1 MKPILTVSGVHKRF
15 CLNLKRS
22 LWYGVKD
29 IASDLI
35 GRDQVS
41 LRLRKDEFFAT
52 NDVSF
57 DVQPGESVALIG
69 RNGAGKS
76 TLLKM
81 INGLYPPD
89 GGSITVRGRIAA
101 LIELGAGFNPLLTG
115 RENIYINAAVL
126 GMNKTDVNRRLD
138 EIIDFAELDRFI
150 DMPLKSYSSGMK
162 VRLGFAVASQLEPEL
177 LLIDEVL
184 AVGDAAFRAKCHRRL
199 STLLKNGTAFLL
211 VSHNHHTL
219 LATCSR
225 GIVLNKGQTIADDE
239 IAAALYA
246 YDKNIGIEDEEVHV
260 MKSQRGDVSDTGL
273 CIRDI
278 FFRNSEGQRVREPQT
293 GHRSHLCVQVAT
305 DREFDN
311 VAMAVIV
318 RESMH
323 GANPLLALTSGL
335 DKCWQTVPAG
345 ESELQLTLL
354 PTPVTPG
361 KYVAKI
367 SISQKPMFILDTV
380 ETYQFGVDVGRPTGD
395 SQFYCERRWQ
405 VVPVTTVADE
415 RSATGM

>member
-1 MKPILTVSGVHKRF
+1 VKPILTVSGVHKRF

-29 IASDLI
+29 ITSDLL
-35 GRDQVS
+35 GRDQVD
-41 LRLRKDEFFAT
+41 LRLRKDEFFAI

-89 GGSITVRGRIAA
+89 AGSMTVRGRIAA

-126 GMNKTDVNRRLD
+126 GMNKADVNRRLD

-184 AVGDAAFRAKCHRRL
+184 AVGDATFRAKCHRRL
-199 STLLKNGTAFLL
+199 STLLHNGTAFLL

-239 IAAALYA
+239 ITAALHA
-246 YDKNIGIEDEEVHV
+246 YEKNIAVEDEEVHA
-260 MKSQRGDVSDTGL
+260 MKSQRGDVGDTGL
-273 CIRDI
+273 FIRDI
-278 FFRNSEGQRVREPQT
+278 FFRDSEGRRIKEPQT
-293 GHRSHLCVQVAT
+293 GYPSHLCVQVSA

-335 DKCWQTVPAG
+335 DECWQTVPTG

-354 PTPVTPG
+354 TTPLTPG

-367 SISQKPMFILDTV
+367 SISQKPMFILDAVDTH
-380 ETYQFGVDVGRPTGD
+380 QFGVDAGRPTGD

-405 VVPVTTVADE
+405 VVPATTAAQARSVTGV
-415 RSATGM
+415 